1 MEDELKGE
9 TLLKFPTVFPIKV
22 MGRREDGF
30 AQTVADIVV
39 RHAPDFDP
47 ASMEMRPSRNGRY
60 LGLTVTINAKS
71 KAQVDAIY
79 QELSSNP
86 MVIMAL

>member
-1 MEDELKGE
+1 MPAGE
-9 TLLKFPTVFPIKV
+9 SLLKFPTVFPIKV

-30 AQTVADIVV
+30 AQVVADIVV

-60 LGLTVTINAKS
+60 LGLTVTINARS
-71 KAQVDAIY
+71 REQVDALY
-79 QELSSNP
+79 LELSSNP

>member
-1 MEDELKGE
+1 MDEPSGE
-9 TLLKFPTVFPIKV
+9 SLLKFPTVFPIKV

-30 AQTVADIVV
+30 AQVVAEIVI

-60 LGLTVTINAKS
+60 LGLTVTINARS
-71 KAQVDAIY
+71 KEQVDAIY
-79 QELSSNP
+79 QELSSNT

>member
-1 MEDELKGE
+1 MPSGE
-9 TLLKFPTVFPIKV
+9 SLLKFPTVFPIKV

-30 AQTVADIVV
+30 AQVVAEIVI

-60 LGLTVTINAKS
+60 LGLTVTINARS
-71 KAQVDAIY
+71 KEQVDAIY
-79 QELSSNP
+79 QELSSNA

>member
-1 MEDELKGE
+1 MPAGE
-9 TLLKFPTVFPIKV
+9 SLLKFPTVFPIKV

-30 AQTVADIVV
+30 AQVIAEIVV

-60 LGLTVTINAKS
+60 LGLTVTINARS
-71 KAQVDAIY
+71 REQVDAIY
-79 QELSSNP
+79 LELSSHP

>member
-1 MEDELKGE
+1 MDEPAGE
-9 TLLKFPTVFPIKV
+9 SLLKFPTVFPIKV

-30 AQTVADIVV
+30 AQVVAEIVI

-60 LGLTVTINAKS
+60 LGLTVTINARS
-71 KAQVDAIY
+71 KEQVDAIY
-79 QELSSNP
+79 QELSSNT

>member
-1 MEDELKGE
+1 MPHGE
-9 TLLKFPTVFPIKV
+9 SLLKFPTVFPIKV

-30 AQTVADIVV
+30 AQVVAEIVI

>member
-1 MEDELKGE
+1 MAMPQGE
-9 TLLKFPTVFPIKV
+9 SLLKFPTEFPIKV

-30 AQTVADIVV
+30 AQAVSDIVT

-60 LGLTVTINAKS
+60 LGLTVTINAQS
-71 KAQVDAIY
+71 RAQVDAIY

>member
-1 MEDELKGE
+1 
-9 TLLKFPTVFPIKV
+9 
-22 MGRREDGF
+22 
-30 AQTVADIVV
+30 
-39 RHAPDFDP
+39 
-47 ASMEMRPSRNGRY
+47 
-60 LGLTVTINAKS
+60 VTINAKS

>member
-1 MEDELKGE
+1 
-9 TLLKFPTVFPIKV
+9 

-30 AQTVADIVV
+30 AQAVSDIVT

-60 LGLTVTINAKS
+60 LGLTVTINAQS
-71 KAQVDAIY
+71 RAQVDAIY